1 MRRLRPLVL
10 LLGLLLLVAA
20 SSPAT
25 AQEDAGN
32 VSIRLLDA
40 PSDRQDDPR
49 ARVYVVDHLQPGE
62 AISRRLEV
70 GNTTASAIELE
81 LYAASARVEEGQ
93 FLFGD
98 GRDGNELTSW
108 TRVEPSTV
116 RVPAG
121 GTAEATVRIQV
132 PADAVDGER
141 YGVIWAQTPSSGG
154 ATAVVNRVGIRMY
167 LSVGTG
173 EEPKSDLRI
182 DTLTAAREAD
192 GRPTVRT
199 TVTNTGG
206 RALDLSG
213 ELQLS
218 DGPGS
223 LSAGPFELELG
234 TTLAPGERA
243 PAIVH
248 LDEDLPAG
256 PWTARVTVRAGELE
270 REAEATI
277 TFPEEAGSTAQP
289 VTAKGVEQQ
298 RKVLLPVAG
307 VLAAGVLG
315 GLAAYAI
322 RSLRAKRRAGG
333 GSAAD

>member
-1 MRRLRPLVL
+1 MCRRLHPLAL

-20 SSPAT
+20 PAG
-25 AQEDAGN
+25 AQEDGGN

-40 PSDRQDDPR
+40 PADREDDPR
-49 ARVYVVDHLQPGE
+49 ARVYIVDHLQPGDT
-62 AISRRLEV
+62 ISRRVEV
-70 GNTTASAIELE
+70 GNTTAGPIEIE
-81 LYAASARVEEGQ
+81 LYAASARVEDGQ
-93 FLFGD
+93 FLFGE

-116 RVPAG
+116 RVPPD
-121 GTAEATVRIQV
+121 GTAEATVQVQV

-141 YGVIWAQTPSSGG
+141 YAVLWAQPPASGG
-154 ATAVVNRVGIRMY
+154 TTSVVNRVGIRMY
-167 LSVGTG
+167 VSIGTG
-173 EEPKSDLRI
+173 QEPESDLRI
-182 DTLTAAREAD
+182 DTLTAARDED
-192 GRPTVRT
+192 GRPVVRT

-206 RALDLSG
+206 RALDLTG
-213 ELQLS
+213 ELELS

-223 LSAGPFELELG
+223 LSAGPFDLELG

-256 PWTARVTVRAGELE
+256 PWNARVTVRAGELE

-277 TFPEEAGSTAQP
+277 TFPDGAGSTAEP
-289 VTAKGVEQQ
+289 VTAEGVERQ
-298 RKVLLPVAG
+298 RKLLLPVAG

-315 GLAAYAI
+315 GLAAYGAKA
-322 RSLRAKRRAGG
+322 LRLRRLRRA
-333 GSAAD
+333 S